1 MQSGVAKPADP
12 PAHLPALAPTP
23 LLCDARPLA
32 HGSATHDPTFR
43 LFDRR
48 YGPEPICCDFV
59 FVSDDLKARVQEV
72 VVDGQTRTSDHQP
85 VLLELA

>member
-59 FVSDDLKARVQEV
+59 FVSDDLKPRVRQMEVNLNARA
-72 VVDGQTRTSDHQP
+72 SDHQP
-85 VLLELA
+85 VLLVLA